1 MKDLLILA
9 PLIRNA
15 ENSKLN
21 NAAIATLLDDIAN
34 GHSIVD
40 VEYMKRGKLLPEHQQ
55 ETFVKIHLRHNES
68 ARLSYTYLDLKK

>member
-9 PLIRNA
+9 PLVSKA

-21 NAAIATLLDDIAN
+21 IASIAGLLLDIAH

-40 VEYMKRGKLLPEHQQ
+40 VKYMKRGKLLPEHQQ
-55 ETFVKIHLRHNES
+55 DTYVQIQLRHNES
-68 ARLSYTYLDLKK
+68 ASRSYTYLDLAK